1 MTVTQVDARG
11 TATRGGRR
19 GINIPVLLDG
29 TWSDTNTNTNVGQ
42 ICGRVPRE
50 AAGLVQER
58 CYIEGVGTGPFDR
71 IRGGLFGQG
80 LEKVIRRAYRHI
92 TQHHRS
98 DDGRIYLIG
107 YSRGAF
113 TARSLAGMIAKC
125 GLLDAEDMSS
135 EKVFERYRN
144 KEAPGLREMQT
155 GEMPARTA
163 EDRLVLE
170 RSRLVR
176 IRFIGVFDTVGSLGI
191 PAGLGRFLTRRKY
204 EFHDTNLSGLVDV
217 ACHAVAVDEH
227 RRQFEPTLWTDVP
240 KPIPGHPTEVEQR
253 WFVGAHGN
261 IGGGGTSKPATK
273 NPLSLLA
280 REWIVDRAVAAELV
294 VDPPDAPLKGTE
306 WSGPIHDFHKT
317 ALGRLTRLWPL
328 NKPLLRPVRKTVEEA
343 LDRSVLR
350 RWDDADPPYRPRN
363 PGLAAWVQSLI
374 AAS

>member
-1 MTVTQVDARG
+1 
-11 TATRGGRR
+11 
-19 GINIPVLLDG
+19 
-29 TWSDTNTNTNVGQ
+29 
-42 ICGRVPRE
+42 VPRE

-98 DDGRIYLIG
+98 DDDRIYLIG

-144 KEAPGLREMQT
+144 KKAPGLREMQT

-280 REWIVDRAVAAELV
+280 REWMVDRAVAAELV

-317 ALGRLTRLWPL
+317 ALGSTSPSC
-328 NKPLLRPVRKTVEEA
+328 
-343 LDRSVLR
+343 DRSARPWRR
-350 RWDDADPPYRPRN
+350 RWTAASCAAGMTPIRRTVPATPASRRGCSRSSQPADPPAGRRLVRVGDHMQQDSGTGPHC
-363 PGLAAWVQSLI
+363 
-374 AAS
+374 